1 MRHSMNLSVQEEGED
16 MREKRFFN
24 FDQNFWMNV
33 PRDDVMGIKN
43 LKEEYGI
50 SDEMLTYSLDKNE
63 RARVEYDTL
72 DDILLLVTN
81 VPHQQKIENHYET
94 SPVAFILKE
103 NGLFTFTT
111 QNTEYVIRLIRSIL
125 DRDSEINVYS
135 LLFRTLFLISDSFF
149 PLIEEVNSERQRLN
163 QKLREKTTNRN
174 LLALSD
180 LEVGLVY
187 LVTGTK
193 QNVVLLEQIKALA
206 IYRKLTEKEKEQLDD
221 ALIEAKQ
228 AVEMTNLASQ
238 ILDQLSGTYNNLLN
252 NNLNDTMKFLTV
264 WSLILTVP
272 TIVTGFFGMNLQL
285 PFTHS
290 VFGWG
295 IALFI
300 SLILSV
306 WMLIALWRRIR

>member
-1 MRHSMNLSVQEEGED
+1 
-16 MREKRFFN
+16 MREKHYFN
-24 FDQNFWMNV
+24 QDRNFWINV
-33 PRDDVMGIKN
+33 QQNDVLAVKN

-63 RARVEYDTL
+63 RARVEYDSF
-72 DDILLLVTN
+72 DEALLLVSN
-81 VPHQQKIENHYET
+81 VPHQQKVDNHYET
-94 SPVAFILKE
+94 SPIAFILKE
-103 NGLFTFTT
+103 DGLITFTT
-111 QNTEYVIRLIRSIL
+111 PNTEYVIRLIRSL
-125 DRDSEINVYS
+125 LERMPDMSVYS

-163 QKLREKTTNRN
+163 LKLREKTTNKN
-174 LLALSD
+174 LLQLSD
-180 LEVGLVY
+180 LEIGLVY

-206 IYRKLTEKEKEQLDD
+206 IYRKLSEKEKEELDD
-221 ALIEAKQ
+221 ALIEARQ

-290 VFGWG
+290 VFGWE
-295 IALFI
+295 IALII
-300 SLILSV
+300 SLVLSI

>member
-1 MRHSMNLSVQEEGED
+1 MNLSAQEEGD
-16 MREKRFFN
+16 SMREKHFFN
-24 FDQNFWMNV
+24 FDQNFWLNV

-72 DDILLLVTN
+72 EDILLLVTN

-180 LEVGLVY
+180 LEVGLIY

>member
-1 MRHSMNLSVQEEGED
+1 MNLSAQEEGD
-16 MREKRFFN
+16 GMREKHFFN

>member
-1 MRHSMNLSVQEEGED
+1 MNLSVQEEGEG

-33 PRDDVMGIKN
+33 PRDDVMGIKD

>member
-1 MRHSMNLSVQEEGED
+1 MSN
-16 MREKRFFN
+16 KRFFN
-24 FDQNFWMNV
+24 SDQNFWLNIQRDNV
-33 PRDDVMGIKN
+33 IGVKN
-43 LKEEYGI
+43 LKEEYKL

-63 RARVEYDTL
+63 RARVEYDVL
-72 DDILLLVTN
+72 DEAMLLVYN
-81 VPHQQKIENHYET
+81 VPHQRKSENHYET
-94 SPVAFILKE
+94 TPMAFILKE
-103 NGLFTFTT
+103 NGIFTFTT
-111 QNTEYVIRLIRSIL
+111 ENTGYVVRLMESLLQRTPNMS
-125 DRDSEINVYS
+125 VYS
-135 LLFRTLFLISDSFF
+135 LLFQTLFLISDSFF
-149 PLIEEVNSERQRLN
+149 PLVEEVNSERQRLN
-163 QKLREKTTNRN
+163 QKLREKTSNQN
-174 LLALSD
+174 LLQLSD
-180 LEVGLVY
+180 LEIGLVY

-193 QNVVLLEQIKALA
+193 QNAVLIEQIKALA
-206 IYRKLTEKEKEQLDD
+206 IYRKMSEGEKEQLDD

-264 WSLILTVP
+264 WSLLLTVP

-295 IALFI
+295 IALVI

-306 WMLIALWRRIR
+306 WMLVALWRRIK

>member
-1 MRHSMNLSVQEEGED
+1 MRHSMNLSVQEEGEG

>member
-1 MRHSMNLSVQEEGED
+1 
-16 MREKRFFN
+16 MREKYFFN
-24 FDQNFWMNV
+24 DEQNFWMNV
-33 PRDDVMGIKN
+33 PSNDMIAIKN

-63 RARVEYDTL
+63 RARVEYDNL
-72 DDILLLVTN
+72 EEALLLVTN
-81 VPHQQKIENHYET
+81 VPHQQKTENHYET
-94 SPVAFILKE
+94 SPVAFILK
-103 NGLFTFTT
+103 NDGLFTFTT
-111 QNTEYVIRLIRSIL
+111 EHTEYAVRLVHSLLEREPTIS
-125 DRDSEINVYS
+125 VYS

-163 QKLREKTTNRN
+163 VRLREKTTNKN

-193 QNVVLLEQIKALA
+193 QNVVLLEQMKALA
-206 IYRKLTEKEKEQLDD
+206 VYRKLTEKEKEQLDD

-295 IALFI
+295 IALII
-300 SLILSV
+300 SLVLSI
-306 WMLIALWRRIR
+306 WMLVALWRRIR

>member
-1 MRHSMNLSVQEEGED
+1 
-16 MREKRFFN
+16 MREKHFFN
-24 FDQNFWMNV
+24 FDQNFWLNV

-290 VFGWG
+290 VFGWR

>member
-1 MRHSMNLSVQEEGED
+1 MNLSVQEEGEG

>member
-1 MRHSMNLSVQEEGED
+1 MNLSVQEEGD
-16 MREKRFFN
+16 GMREKRFFN
-24 FDQNFWMNV
+24 FDQNFWLNV

>member
-1 MRHSMNLSVQEEGED
+1 MNLSAQEEGD
-16 MREKRFFN
+16 GMREKHFFY
-24 FDQNFWMNV
+24 FDQNFWLNV

>member
-1 MRHSMNLSVQEEGED
+1 
-16 MREKRFFN
+16 MREKHFFN
-24 FDQNFWMNV
+24 FDQNFWLNV

-111 QNTEYVIRLIRSIL
+111 RNTEYVIRLIRSIL

>member
-1 MRHSMNLSVQEEGED
+1 MRHSMNLSVQEEGEG

-24 FDQNFWMNV
+24 FDQNFWLNV

-125 DRDSEINVYS
+125 DRDPEINVYS

>member
-1 MRHSMNLSVQEEGED
+1 MNLSAQEEGD
-16 MREKRFFN
+16 GMREKHFFN
-24 FDQNFWMNV
+24 FDQNFWLNV

-72 DDILLLVTN
+72 DNILLLVTN

>member
-1 MRHSMNLSVQEEGED
+1 
-16 MREKRFFN
+16 MREKHFFN
-24 FDQNFWMNV
+24 FDQNFWLNV
-33 PRDDVMGIKN
+33 PRDDVMEIKN

>member
-1 MRHSMNLSVQEEGED
+1 
-16 MREKRFFN
+16 
-24 FDQNFWMNV
+24 
-33 PRDDVMGIKN
+33 
-43 LKEEYGI
+43 
-50 SDEMLTYSLDKNE
+50 
-63 RARVEYDTL
+63 EYDTL

>member
-1 MRHSMNLSVQEEGED
+1 MNLSAQEEGD
-16 MREKRFFN
+16 GMREKHFFN
-24 FDQNFWMNV
+24 FDQNFWLNV

-103 NGLFTFTT
+103 NDLFTFTT

>member
-1 MRHSMNLSVQEEGED
+1 MNLSAQEEGD
-16 MREKRFFN
+16 GMREKHFFN
-24 FDQNFWMNV
+24 FDQNFWLNV

-272 TIVTGFFGMNLQL
+272 IIVTGFFGMNLQL

>member
-1 MRHSMNLSVQEEGED
+1 MNLSAQEEGD
-16 MREKRFFN
+16 GMREKHFFN
-24 FDQNFWMNV
+24 FNQNFWLNV

>member
-1 MRHSMNLSVQEEGED
+1 MNLSKQEEGD
-16 MREKRFFN
+16 GMREKHFFN
-24 FDQNFWMNV
+24 FDQNFWLNV

-149 PLIEEVNSERQRLN
+149 PLIEEVNGERQRLN

>member
-1 MRHSMNLSVQEEGED
+1 MNLSAQEEGD
-16 MREKRFFN
+16 GMREKHFFN
-24 FDQNFWMNV
+24 FDQNFWLNV

-50 SDEMLTYSLDKNE
+50 SDEMPTYSLDKNE

>member
-1 MRHSMNLSVQEEGED
+1 MNLSVQEEGEG
-16 MREKRFFN
+16 MREKHFFN
-24 FDQNFWMNV
+24 FDQNFWLNV

-125 DRDSEINVYS
+125 DRDSV
-135 LLFRTLFLISDSFF
+135 F

>member
-1 MRHSMNLSVQEEGED
+1 MNLSKQEEGD
-16 MREKRFFN
+16 GMREKHFFN
-24 FDQNFWMNV
+24 FDQNFWLNV

-111 QNTEYVIRLIRSIL
+111 QNTEYVICLIRSIL

>member
-1 MRHSMNLSVQEEGED
+1 MSTGRRGRYE
-16 MREKRFFN
+16 RKTFFN
-24 FDQNFWMNV
+24 FDQNFWLNV

>member
-1 MRHSMNLSVQEEGED
+1 MNLSAQEEGD
-16 MREKRFFN
+16 SMREKHFFN
-24 FDQNFWMNV
+24 FDQNFWLNV

-63 RARVEYDTL
+63 RARVEYDTFE
-72 DDILLLVTN
+72 DILLLVTN

-193 QNVVLLEQIKALA
+193 QNVVLFRTNQSISDLSKA
-206 IYRKLTEKEKEQLDD
+206 
-221 ALIEAKQ
+221 
-228 AVEMTNLASQ
+228 
-238 ILDQLSGTYNNLLN
+238 
-252 NNLNDTMKFLTV
+252 
-264 WSLILTVP
+264 
-272 TIVTGFFGMNLQL
+272 
-285 PFTHS
+285 H
-290 VFGWG
+290 
-295 IALFI
+295 
-300 SLILSV
+300 
-306 WMLIALWRRIR
+306 

>member
-1 MRHSMNLSVQEEGED
+1 MNLSKQEEED
-16 MREKRFFN
+16 GMREKHFFN
-24 FDQNFWMNV
+24 FDQNFWLNV

>member
-1 MRHSMNLSVQEEGED
+1 MNLSAQEEGD
-16 MREKRFFN
+16 GMREKHFFN
-24 FDQNFWMNV
+24 FDQNFWLNV

-94 SPVAFILKE
+94 SPVAFILKA

>member
-1 MRHSMNLSVQEEGED
+1 MNLSAQEEGD
-16 MREKRFFN
+16 GMREKHFFN
-24 FDQNFWMNV
+24 FDQNFWLNV

-81 VPHQQKIENHYET
+81 IPHQQKIENHYET

>member
-1 MRHSMNLSVQEEGED
+1 MS
-16 MREKRFFN
+16 
-24 FDQNFWMNV
+24 
-33 PRDDVMGIKN
+33 
-43 LKEEYGI
+43 
-50 SDEMLTYSLDKNE
+50 
-63 RARVEYDTL
+63 
-72 DDILLLVTN
+72 
-81 VPHQQKIENHYET
+81 
-94 SPVAFILKE
+94 
-103 NGLFTFTT
+103 
-111 QNTEYVIRLIRSIL
+111 
-125 DRDSEINVYS
+125 VYS
-135 LLFRTLFLISDSFF
+135 LLFHTLFLISDSFF

-163 QKLREKTTNRN
+163 LKLREKTTNKN
-174 LLALSD
+174 LLQLSD
-180 LEVGLVY
+180 LEIGLVY

-206 IYRKLTEKEKEQLDD
+206 IYRKLSEKEKEELDD
-221 ALIEAKQ
+221 ALIE

-272 TIVTGFFGMNLQL
+272 TIVTGFFGMNLKL

-295 IALFI
+295 IALII
-300 SLILSV
+300 SLVLSV

>member
-1 MRHSMNLSVQEEGED
+1 MNLSAQEEGD
-16 MREKRFFN
+16 GMREKHFFN
-24 FDQNFWMNV
+24 FDQNFWLNV

-206 IYRKLTEKEKEQLDD
+206 IYRKLAEKEKEQLDD

>member
-1 MRHSMNLSVQEEGED
+1 MNLSAQEEGD
-16 MREKRFFN
+16 GMREKHFFN
-24 FDQNFWMNV
+24 FDQNFWLNV

-306 WMLIALWRRIR
+306 WMLIVLWRRIR

>member
-1 MRHSMNLSVQEEGED
+1 MNLSAQEEGD
-16 MREKRFFN
+16 CMREKHFFN
-24 FDQNFWMNV
+24 FDQNFWLNV

>member
-1 MRHSMNLSVQEEGED
+1 
-16 MREKRFFN
+16 MREKHFFN
-24 FDQNFWMNV
+24 FDQNFWLNV

-72 DDILLLVTN
+72 EDILLLVTN